1 MAKKKQVSGK
11 ISLYASSK
19 ERKASV
25 TRGYTSKSDRN
36 RIITA
41 WTRLYRLENKS
52 YIIQIEP
59 DVN

>member
-1 MAKKKQVSGK
+1 MAKKKQITGK
-11 ISLYASSK
+11 ISLYASPK

-36 RIITA
+36 RIISA
-41 WTRLYRLENKS
+41 WKRLYRLDNKS